1 MKVVVL
7 GAGGMGR
14 YAARTAAG
22 FDFVEELVVAD
33 LDAAAAQGLAD
44 ELGPAARGLHVDVS
58 DGAELTAL
66 FEGSD
71 AVLNTVGPFFRLG
84 PPVLHAAI
92 AAGCHYLDINDDWE
106 STEAM
111 LEMDAAARERNVTA
125 VIGVGASPGISNL
138 LAATAIDELDEIDAV
153 HPGFDLDAAMPETR
167 GDRPSAATVHGLHQ
181 LTGRIRVF
189 DGGRFVDERPLRR
202 VEFEYPGLG
211 PCTGWTMGHPEPITL
226 PRCYPSL
233 QRSRVVMTMAR
244 GNLWAL
250 RGIGTLID
258 AGLLSIERAAGW
270 LERLEGV
277 GKPVKT
283 PEDYT
288 DQLVEGRTPRL
299 PPLFAVA
306 IGRRRGQPASAA
318 AALLSAPPVGMGGAT
333 GVPLAVGL
341 AVLQPTGKVERG
353 VFAPEAILD
362 AKAFFD
368 RLAPYCRPL
377 KEGAA
382 DLVLVSRS
390 WDDLDLREG
399 LRGARAAVAC
409 ALSGPPGGAHGG
421 RRRRLRRH
429 PRRRQTDGHECVPAG
444 PGVPVPHRGERAG
457 PGAPAERDDRG
468 GGAAGAPLQPL
479 RGDLGRLVHGAR

>member
-1 MKVVVL
+1 MKLVVL

-33 LDAAAAQGLAD
+33 LDAAAAARLAE
-44 ELGPAARGLHVDVS
+44 ELGAGARGVRVDMTDDADLAVLF
-58 DGAELTAL
+58 DGA
-66 FEGSD
+66 G

-84 PPVLHAAI
+84 PPVLRAAI
-92 AAGCHYLDINDDWE
+92 DAGCHYLDINDDWE

-111 LEMDAAARERNVTA
+111 LAMDPAARERGVTA

-138 LAATAIDELDEIDAV
+138 LAVTAISELDEVDAI

-189 DGGRFVDERPLRR
+189 DAGRFVDERPLRR
-202 VEFEYPGLG
+202 VDFDYPGLG
-211 PCTGWTMGHPEPITL
+211 PRTAWTMGHPEAITL
-226 PRCYPSL
+226 PRSYPSL
-233 QRSRVVMTMAR
+233 RRSLILMTMQR
-244 GNLWAL
+244 GNLWAVRAL
-250 RGIGTLID
+250 GALID
-258 AGLLSIERAAGW
+258 AGLLSIDRAAGW
-270 LERLEGV
+270 VERLEGV

-288 DQLVEGRTPRL
+288 RELAEGRTPRL

-306 IGRRRGQPASAA
+306 LGTKAGRPASAA

-341 AVLQPTGKVERG
+341 AVLRPDGDANRG
-353 VFAPEAILD
+353 VFAPEAILG
-362 AKAFFD
+362 AKPFFD
-368 RLAPYCRPL
+368 RLAPYCRPT
-377 KEGAA
+377 KTGAA

-390 WDDLDLREG
+390 WEDVDLRE
-399 LRGARAAVAC
+399 A
-409 ALSGPPGGAHGG
+409 
-421 RRRRLRRH
+421 LRR
-429 PRRRQTDGHECVPAG
+429 
-444 PGVPVPHRGERAG
+444 
-457 PGAPAERDDRG
+457 
-468 GGAAGAPLQPL
+468 
-479 RGDLGRLVHGAR
+479 

>member
-1 MKVVVL
+1 MKLVVL

-33 LDAAAAQGLAD
+33 LDAAAAARLAE
-44 ELGPAARGLHVDVS
+44 ELGGGARGLPVDVTDEADLGVLL
-58 DGAELTAL
+58 DGA
-66 FEGSD
+66 G

-84 PPVLHAAI
+84 PPVLGAAI
-92 AAGCHYLDINDDWE
+92 AKGCHYLDINDDWE

-111 LEMDAAARERNVTA
+111 LAMDATARERGVTA
-125 VIGVGASPGISNL
+125 VIGLGASPGISNL
-138 LAATAIDELDEIDAV
+138 LAVTAIDELDEVEAV
-153 HPGFDLDAAMPETR
+153 HPGFDLDAAIPETR
-167 GDRPSAATVHGLHQ
+167 GDQPSAAMVHGLHQ

-189 DGGRFVDERPLRR
+189 DEGRFVDERPLRR
-202 VEFEYPGLG
+202 VDFDYPGLG
-211 PCTGWTMGHPEPITL
+211 PRTAWTMGHPEPITL
-226 PRCYPSL
+226 PRRYPSL
-233 QRSRVVMTMAR
+233 RRSRILMTMGR

-250 RGIGTLID
+250 RGLCALID

-288 DQLVEGRTPRL
+288 RELAEGPTPRL

-306 IGRRRGQPASAA
+306 IGKKDDQPASAA

-341 AVLQPTGKVERG
+341 ALLQPDREVKRG

-368 RLAPYCRPL
+368 RLAPLCRPS
-377 KEGAA
+377 KADAA

-390 WDDLDLREG
+390 WDDVDLRK
-399 LRGARAAVAC
+399 V
-409 ALSGPPGGAHGG
+409 
-421 RRRRLRRH
+421 LRR
-429 PRRRQTDGHECVPAG
+429 A
-444 PGVPVPHRGERAG
+444 
-457 PGAPAERDDRG
+457 
-468 GGAAGAPLQPL
+468 
-479 RGDLGRLVHGAR
+479 